1 MGAAPTAGGWWDLSW
16 PVGPDLPVYPG
27 DPAVRLDAVL
37 DGQQGPVHLS
47 ALACGTHTGTHVDA
61 PAHVDPQGR
70 PFTAIPVDAWSG
82 PAWLLALP
90 PGEGPVGPE
99 QLAALWPNPAPER
112 LLLRS
117 ANSGLDRLGPPVQ
130 PLGLAAAEWLVAQG
144 LRLVGTDA
152 WSIEADETGALPV
165 HHALLGAGVQLVE
178 GLRLAGAPEGPGD
191 FVCLP
196 LRLLV
201 PDGAP
206 ARAMWRP
213 RA

>member
-1 MGAAPTAGGWWDLSW
+1 MGPTAGGWWDLSW
-16 PVGPDLPVYPG
+16 PLGPDLPVYPG
-27 DPAVRLDAVL
+27 DPEVALAVVL
-37 DGQQGPVHLS
+37 DGREGPVHLS
-47 ALACGTHTGTHVDA
+47 ALRCGTHSGTHVDA
-61 PAHVDPQGR
+61 PAHVDPAAL

-82 PAWLLALP
+82 LAQLLDLP
-90 PGEGPVGPE
+90 PGEGPVGPAE
-99 QLAALWPNPAPER
+99 LAAIWPSPAPER

-117 ANSGLDRLGPPVQ
+117 ANSAQAELAPPRQ
-130 PLGLAAAEWLVAQG
+130 PLSLAAAEWLVAQG

-152 WSIEADETGALPV
+152 MSIEADETGALPV

-178 GLRLAGAPEGPGD
+178 GLHLAGAPAGPGD

-213 RA
+213 QP